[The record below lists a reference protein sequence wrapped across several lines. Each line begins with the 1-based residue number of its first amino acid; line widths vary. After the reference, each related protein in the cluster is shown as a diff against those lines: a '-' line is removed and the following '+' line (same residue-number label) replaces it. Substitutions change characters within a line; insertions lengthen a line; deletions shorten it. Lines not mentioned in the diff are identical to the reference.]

1 MGLFSRKKT
10 PINLVIGINQVDNL
24 GDWNDRINLP
34 TESTTHEI
42 ETRAK
47 DIIKKLSTGEFSVER
62 DQIEYYSALRAFRL
76 HELNGKL
83 TRYCKDGALMQNS
96 PVEFFDE
103 SVAPGM
109 PEQVRKATA
118 KAMAEEDA
126 KIEAKY
132 GINAMFAKLS
142 TVLTKDELS
151 KVKQL
156 WADVQARPVRIAIL
170 GKCGVGK
177 STTVKNL
184 FQGEL
189 IEASEASINTSRI
202 HVGNS
207 EAQYKHFRLPK
218 GGFLTLVDLPG
229 YGRSLMEDP
238 SYQEIYLRELKGC
251 DIILMIVQANSSDL
265 KDDQIML
272 KTLIEWRKADMI

>member
-1 MGLFSRKKT
+1 MRLFSRKKT

-34 TESTTHEI
+34 TESTSHEI

-62 DQIEYYSALRAFRL
+62 DQIEFYSALRAFRL

-83 TRYCKDGALMQNS
+83 IRYCKDGALMQNA
-96 PVEFFDE
+96 PVEFFDA
-103 SVAPGM
+103 SVAPDM
-109 PEQVRKATA
+109 PEQVREATA

-126 KIEAKY
+126 KVEAKY
-132 GINAMFAKLS
+132 GINAMLAKLS
-142 TVLTKDELS
+142 SVLTKDELS
-151 KVKQL
+151 KVEQL
-156 WADVQARPVRIAIL
+156 WQDVQARPVRIAIL
-170 GKCGVGK
+170 GKSGVGK

-189 IEASEASINTSRI
+189 IEAGEATINTSRI

-207 EAQYKHFRLPK
+207 QAQYKHFRLPK

-229 YGRSLMEDP
+229 YGRSLCEDP
-238 SYQEIYLRELKGC
+238 SYQNIYLRELRNC

-272 KTLIEWRKADMI
+272 KTLIEWKKANLI